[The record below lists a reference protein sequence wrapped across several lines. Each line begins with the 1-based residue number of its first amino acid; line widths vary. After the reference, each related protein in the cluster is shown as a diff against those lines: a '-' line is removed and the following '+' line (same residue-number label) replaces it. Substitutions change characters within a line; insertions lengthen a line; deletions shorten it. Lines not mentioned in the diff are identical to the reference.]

1 MSQVKTARIKKSAKE
16 QHKNAGNKHKSK
28 NIKGNNKTNKDDP
41 LAAMEVMTK
50 TEDFPQLA
58 WLD

>member
-1 MSQVKTARIKKSAKE
+1 V
-16 QHKNAGNKHKSK
+16 GNKHKSN

-50 TEDFPQLA
+50 TEDFPQYA

>member
-1 MSQVKTARIKKSAKE
+1 MLQVKTASIKKSAKE
-16 QHKNAGNKHKSK
+16 QHKNEGNKHKSK

-41 LAAMEVMTK
+41 LAAMEAMTK
-50 TEDFPQLA
+50 TEDFPHFA

>member
-1 MSQVKTARIKKSAKE
+1 MSQVKTASIKKSANE
-16 QHKNAGNKHKSK
+16 QHKNEGNKHKSK

-41 LAAMEVMTK
+41 LAAMEAMTK
-50 TEDFPQLA
+50 TEDFPHFA